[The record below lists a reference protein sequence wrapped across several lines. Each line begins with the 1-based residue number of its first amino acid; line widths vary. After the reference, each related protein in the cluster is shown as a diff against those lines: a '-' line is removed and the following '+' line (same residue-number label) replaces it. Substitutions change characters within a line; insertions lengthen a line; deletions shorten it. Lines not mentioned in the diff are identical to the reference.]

1 MTSSIGLLLAFAAV
15 AVAAACG
22 WLLVLIGSFAVD
34 RIKGHARSRAN
45 ILAQLR
51 LVPLA
56 VVALLVSSQVIA
68 FVRFEE
74 ERAESA
80 GPLLITLAVIG
91 AGLLGDALWRVVRCW
106 RQTSATI
113 AAWRAQAIPMTLA
126 AWTGPA
132 WIIRPAFPVVAVVG
146 ARRPHLFIARQVLE
160 QCSSGE
166 LAAIAA
172 HEAAHIAARD
182 NVMRLLFAMTP
193 GASLLPSLATDLETR
208 WVAAAEEAADLA
220 ASQETDPL
228 DLASA
233 LTKVARLAPVPAPL
247 PAAASALINR
257 SDISERVHRLI
268 AGATS
273 TPHTRLVWL
282 PTVAALLAAI
292 LVQTSPASARIHE
305 LFEMLVTH

>member
-1 MTSSIGLLLAFAAV
+1 VTFSIGLLLAFAAV

-22 WLLVLIGSFAVD
+22 WLLVLIGSFAVH

-113 AAWRAQAIPMTLA
+113 AAWRAQAVPMTLA

-132 WIIRPAFPVVAVVG
+132 WIIPVVAVVG

-247 PAAASALINR
+247 PVAASALINR